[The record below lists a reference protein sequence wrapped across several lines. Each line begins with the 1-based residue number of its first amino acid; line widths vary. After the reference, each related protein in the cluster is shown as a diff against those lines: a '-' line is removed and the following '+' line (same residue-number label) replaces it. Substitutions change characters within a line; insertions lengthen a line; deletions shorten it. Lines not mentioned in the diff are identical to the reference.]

1 MILIWTTRPYR
12 ENQGYRKWSANICSL
27 RAKLSL
33 CRIFLNKTHRYPN
46 ILLYIT
52 MRHTIEEKRKMR
64 NARKKR
70 KRLQKTDLKRATLIK
85 NALCDIRAEANQQR
99 DVASKYYKLWKSTVD
114 KNKKLR
120 TIVNQRESNK
130 KVYQSFSNHIQ
141 HYLY

>member
-1 MILIWTTRPYR
+1 
-12 ENQGYRKWSANICSL
+12 
-27 RAKLSL
+27 
-33 CRIFLNKTHRYPN
+33 
-46 ILLYIT
+46 
-52 MRHTIEEKRKMR
+52 MR

-70 KRLQKTDLKRATLIK
+70 KRLQKTELKRATQIK

-99 DVASKYYKLWKSTVD
+99 DVASKYYKLWKRTVD